1 VTVLMEVNNE
11 VPDVF
16 PSVQVFADKPGY
28 VADDTVLEFQFMIE
42 EIRDETILGIPPM
55 ILGVI
60 IIGIIG
66 GTGAIAFFFLRK
78 TKTTEEQEEADLED
92 EELI

>member
-1 VTVLMEVNNE
+1 MEVNNE

-16 PSVQVFADKPGY
+16 PSVDVFADKPGY
-28 VADDTVLEFQFMIE
+28 IEDSTFVEFQFKIE

-60 IIGIIG
+60 IIGIVG